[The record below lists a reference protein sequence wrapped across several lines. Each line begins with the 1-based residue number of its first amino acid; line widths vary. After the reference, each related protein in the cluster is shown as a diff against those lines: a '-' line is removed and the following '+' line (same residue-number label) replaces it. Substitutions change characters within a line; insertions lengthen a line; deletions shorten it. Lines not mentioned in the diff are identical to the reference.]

1 MRLECCASSLL
12 SSRSAATENS
22 IFHAMTLHYVF
33 KGNGVVLTIAD
44 AFQRALGEIQV
55 LKIFQVWHDGFGD
68 RNEVFLLAEDAK
80 ARGLPFAGIELRGC
94 ALGGA
99 GAAGL
104 NLCKLHREF

>member
-55 LKIFQVWHDGFGD
+55 LKIFQVLHD
-68 RNEVFLLAEDAK
+68 RLAGVE
-80 ARGLPFAGIELRGC
+80 
-94 ALGGA
+94 ALGA
-99 GAAGL
+99 PCAAG
-104 NLCKLHREF
+104 KLFEALDRKSVV